1 MHFNSEGERRRR
13 RVVLVGRDRSV
24 VSVGR
29 LCQLR
34 RRRSVATRPPERR
47 QFGRGDWVV
56 DWHNAVLHWLSI
68 PTATAQDGQ
77 EDQQANHCDT
87 RCNSAGDC
95 WRCVWRVAF
104 LIATLTRGRESYSCR
119 RSLRSCCRSLRGS
132 WLRRSGRRSRRRSC
146 SQSSRGRSWLRRS
159 GRRSWGWR
167 CSWSGRR
174 GDTSRPR
181 RDT

>member
-77 EDQQANHCDT
+77 EDQQADHCDT
-87 RCNSAGDC
+87 RCNSAGDF
-95 WRCVWRVAF
+95 WHIFVQ
-104 LIATLTRGRESYSCR
+104 IATLTRGCELYS

-146 SQSSRGRSWLRRS
+146 SQSLRGSWLRRS

-167 CSWSGRR
+167 
-174 GDTSRPR
+174 
-181 RDT
+181 